1 VKIPWAQP
9 YFWGEE
15 QKFVVDAL
23 RSSWISGGP
32 YVERLEKDFARY
44 HGARFCITTSS
55 GTSALHLALL
65 AIGAGPGDEV
75 IVPGFT
81 FIAPVNMVIAT
92 GAKPVYAD
100 IDPATWCVDTAC
112 VERKISTKT
121 KAIVAVHPYG
131 NVCAMITLQRLARR
145 HNLYLIE
152 DVAEAPFSRYCG
164 KLAGTFGDIGCF
176 SFQATKAITTGE
188 GGCVL
193 TSNRKLYGMMRVI
206 RDHGMSRKR
215 QYWHDCLGYNFR
227 LTNIQAAL
235 GCAQFKNLSK
245 IISAKRK
252 IYVLYR
258 RYLKNEEG
266 IRFQCFNP
274 EVQPVVWCVT
284 VEIDP
289 AVFGANRDSL
299 IRRLLSSG
307 IETRPGF
314 YPASTM
320 PFYRAPSL
328 PVAEHISARVISL
341 PSFLAVT
348 ESQIRYVCARLK
360 KLKKKS
366 G

>member
-1 VKIPWAQP
+1 MKIPWAQP

-15 QKFVVDAL
+15 QKFMVDAL

-32 YVERLEKDFARY
+32 YVEKLEKDFARY
-44 HGARFCITTSS
+44 HGVRSCITTSS

-65 AIGAGPGDEV
+65 AIGVGPGDEV

-81 FIAPVNMVIAT
+81 FIAPVNMVIAA

-100 IDPATWCVDTAC
+100 IDPDTWCIDPAC
-112 VERKISTKT
+112 VERKISPRT

-131 NVCAMITLQRLARR
+131 NVCDMITLRRLARR
-145 HNLYLIE
+145 NKLYLIE
-152 DVAEAPFSRYCG
+152 DVAEAPFSRYRG

-176 SFQATKAITTGE
+176 SFQATKVITTGE
-188 GGCVL
+188 GGCVI
-193 TSNRKLYGMMRVI
+193 TSNQKLSGMMRVI

-215 QYWHDCLGYNFR
+215 QYWHDMPGHNFR

-245 IISAKRK
+245 IISAKGK
-252 IYVLYR
+252 TCASYR
-258 RYLKNEEG
+258 RYLKDEEG
-266 IRFQCFNP
+266 IRFQFFKP
-274 EVQPVVWCVT
+274 EVQPVVWGVA

-289 AVFGANRDSL
+289 AVFGASRDSL
-299 IRRLLSSG
+299 IKRLLSSG

-314 YPASTM
+314 YPASAM

-328 PVAEHISARVISL
+328 PVAEYISARVISL
-341 PSFLAVT
+341 PLSLALT
-348 ESQIRYVCARLK
+348 ESQIRYVCAHLKRLK
-360 KLKKKS
+360 KKNA
-366 G
+366 